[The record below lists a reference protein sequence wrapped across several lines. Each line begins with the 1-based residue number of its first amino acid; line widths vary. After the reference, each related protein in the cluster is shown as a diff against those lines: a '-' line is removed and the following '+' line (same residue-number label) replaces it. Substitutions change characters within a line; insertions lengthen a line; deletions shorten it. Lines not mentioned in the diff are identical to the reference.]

1 MMKRAILVIM
11 GFALLLC
18 LCACAT
24 TEDSLTWQEQYDLG
38 IRYLSEGNYEEAIIA
53 FTAAIE
59 IDPKQILAFVG
70 RGDVYAVLA
79 EQEPDNSV
87 ALTLWQKSVA
97 DYEYAFEL
105 GNTQVEE
112 RLEESREILRH
123 FQAEKD
129 AQPLLETL
137 YTQFEDAN
145 IEGAKVLMR
154 QADYQEL
161 SASVSKT
168 PYHYDHGDGSGLAVY
183 PDNFYYCGQWKDGL
197 RSGRGIWIQAVF
209 ENGSDLES
217 YIYEGLWADDRP
229 NGEGHIVSNR
239 HQDKIQLESGHTTS
253 VKTEITGSFTD
264 GLYHGTIYEVWN
276 MNNGGIHVWSPIT
289 AVNGVYQPI
298 QNVPNEIQSRA
309 YYQERVASGEYI
321 VALDQESASTDLWD
335 GGSLHIVLGFKEI
348 AE

>member
-38 IRYLSEGNYEEAIIA
+38 IRYLSEGNQEEAIIA

-105 GNTQVEE
+105 GDTQVEE
-112 RLEESREILRH
+112 KLEESREILRH
-123 FQAEKD
+123 LQAEKD

-137 YTQFEDAN
+137 YTRFEDTDV
-145 IEGAKVLMR
+145 EGAKALMR

-161 SASVSKT
+161 SNSVSKN
-168 PYHYDHGDGSGLAVY
+168 PYYYDHGDGSGLAVY
-183 PDNFYYCGQWKDGL
+183 PENFYYYGQLEDGL
-197 RSGRGIWIQAVF
+197 RSGHGLWIRAVF
-209 ENGSDLES
+209 EDGNDSES
-217 YIYEGLWADDRP
+217 YIYEGTWANDRP
-229 NGEGHIVSNR
+229 NGEGCIVRNR
-239 HQDKIQLESGHTTS
+239 YPDQIQVEPGTTTS
-253 VKTEITGSFTD
+253 VKTEVTGTFVD

-276 MNNGGIHVWSPIT
+276 MTDGSIHVWSPIT
-289 AVNGVYQPI
+289 AVDGIYQAIEENGDRI
-298 QNVPNEIQSRA
+298 
-309 YYQERVASGEYI
+309 I
-321 VALDQESASTDLWD
+321 VAHDQNNDHTTLSD
-335 GGSLHIVLGFKEI
+335 GGSVHVIQGFSNKP
-348 AE
+348 